1 MAHEDDAHAV
11 IGEFGEGGDHAAGGD
26 RVEHGGGFVAQQIV
40 GLLGEGAA
48 EAGTL
53 ELAVADLSG
62 CPVQEV
68 GVEPD
73 PLREPVDVG
82 VTAGDGG
89 RFGDDS
95 AQRPARVAH
104 LPRCRRSAASTIR
117 RR

>member
-1 MAHEDDAHAV
+1 MATTPR
-11 IGEFGEGGDHAAGGD
+11 AATGSSMS
-26 RVEHGGGFVAQQIV
+26 GGFVAQQIV

-62 CPVQEV
+62 CPVREV

-82 VTAGDGG
+82 VTPATAAGSAMILRSVQRGLHTCRG
-89 RFGDDS
+89 CWASIAMPPVRGVDDPS
-95 AQRPARVAH
+95 
-104 LPRCRRSAASTIR
+104 
-117 RR
+117 